1 MKNTIIT
8 IISFFLLLSG
18 CAFFGSNKIGHIQ
31 VYSSDI
37 GVMNWEDANIACKK
51 LGEGWR
57 LPTISELELI
67 DDNDDELKGFFKNS
81 YYWSSTENEDGKIF
95 VINIGSIFGSALE
108 LRVLGNYNASNKS
121 EKHYVRP
128 VRTLNSEEIK
138 KEYGSKKCS
147 ECGKKIFY
155 GDDFYKAIKI
165 KTSTDET
172 PKITEVSDAIFWLN
186 KKNYE
191 KLYNENWSNKLM
203 EIFCKK
209 TCINK
214 YYREKNIQLIDV
226 FPSAN

>member
-67 DDNDDELKGFFKNS
+67 DDNDDDLKGFFKNS

-95 VINIGSIFGSALE
+95 VINIGSIFTTAVD
-108 LRVLGNYNASNKS
+108 LRVLGNYRASNKS
-121 EKHYVRP
+121 EKYYVRP

-138 KEYGSKKCS
+138 KEYPSKKCS

-155 GDDFYKAIKI
+155 GDDFYMTYKVN
-165 KTSTDET
+165 SHSEET
-172 PKITEVSDAIFWLN
+172 PEISEVSDFMFRQNKERSEAYNKSWCNKIMAIF
-186 KKNYE
+186 
-191 KLYNENWSNKLM
+191 
-203 EIFCKK
+203 CQK
-209 TCINK
+209 TCIKK
-214 YYREKNIQLIDV
+214 YYKEKNIQLIDM
-226 FPSAN
+226 SR

>member
-1 MKNTIIT
+1 MKKIIIT
-8 IISFFLLLSG
+8 TILALFLFYG
-18 CAFFGSNKIGHIQ
+18 CVINGSNKIGHIQ

-37 GVMNWEDANIACKK
+37 GDMNWEDANMACKK

-67 DDNDDELKGFFKNS
+67 DDNDDDLKGFFKNS
-81 YYWSSTENEDGKIF
+81 YYWSATENEDGKIF
-95 VINIGSIFGSALE
+95 VINIGSIFITATDF
-108 LRVLGNYNASNKS
+108 RVLGNYRASNKS
-121 EKHYVRP
+121 EKYYVRP

-155 GDDFYKAIKI
+155 ENDFYKAIKI

-186 KKNYE
+186 KKKHE

-203 EIFCKK
+203 EIFCQK